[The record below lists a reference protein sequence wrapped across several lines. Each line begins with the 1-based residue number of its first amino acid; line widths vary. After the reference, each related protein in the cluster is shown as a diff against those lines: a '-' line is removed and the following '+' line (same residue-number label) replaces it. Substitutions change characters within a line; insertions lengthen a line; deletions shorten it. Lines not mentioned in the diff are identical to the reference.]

1 MALTLNRRAL
11 LAGLGASTLL
21 PRIALAA
28 PYAEPDQEKMVRVE
42 GGRIYVRMNGAS
54 AGKRPPLLMIHGG
67 PGGSHSGYLPFLALS
82 AERPVILYDQLD
94 SGRSDTP
101 NDPKNWRVERFVA
114 EVGAIRR
121 AFGLEKLYIYGGSWG
136 GTIALEYAAKRPN
149 GLAGMILQSPLIST
163 RTWLSDTAALRRSLP
178 AATQQM
184 LDSCEGSAPPS
195 AEQCSAASEVFNS
208 RFLRRLPRT
217 AEHEAYRSD
226 LPVPF
231 NQRIY
236 EAMWGH
242 TDFVST
248 GSLRTY
254 DGAHL
259 LNRLDGARTLFVTG
273 QYDEARPQTVQAF
286 ADRLPGSE
294 LAVIP
299 GAGHAIANDRPDE
312 LVAVVSHWLIRNDRT
327 A

>member
-1 MALTLNRRAL
+1 MMPTLNRRTL
-11 LAGLGASTLL
+11 LAGLGSSALL
-21 PRIALAA
+21 PRVALAA
-28 PYAEPDQEKMVRVE
+28 PYAAPQLEKKVPVE

-67 PGGSHSGYLPFLALS
+67 PGGSHSGHLPFLALA
-82 AERPVILYDQLD
+82 AERQIILYDQLD

-114 EVGAIRR
+114 EIGAIRR

-136 GTIALEYAAKRPN
+136 GTIALEYAAMRPD
-149 GLAGMILQSPLIST
+149 GLAGTILQSPLIST
-163 RTWLSDTAALRRSLP
+163 RTWLSDTRALRRSLP

-184 LDSCEGSAPPS
+184 LDNCETTAPPP
-195 AEQCSAASEVFNS
+195 AEQCSAAGEVFNS

-217 AEHEAYRSD
+217 PEHEAYRST

-236 EAMWGH
+236 EAMWGR
-242 TDFVST
+242 TEFVIT
-248 GSLRTY
+248 GSLRNY
-254 DGAHL
+254 NGEHL
-259 LNRLDGARTLFVTG
+259 LSRLNATRTLFVTG
-273 QYDEARPQTVQAF
+273 QYDEARPQTVQMF
-286 ADRLPGSE
+286 AARLPGSE

-312 LVAVVSHWLIRNDRT
+312 LVAVVSHWLMRNDRT